1 MIEMPWIRPAKQSD
15 IKKLEIYKDLEHPV
29 PVFNRLIAKSPDI
42 FSAFM
47 PLADAVK
54 AGVLNELET
63 EAVIVF
69 VSKLNGCEFCYTGHG
84 NLLKEISDEETILEE
99 LNQYESS
106 NAFEAHLKSILSYA
120 EKLITNPKSL
130 EKADLEKLKEH
141 GYSEQEIVEI
151 NQLIA
156 YTSYTNQTSIGLGL

>member
-1 MIEMPWIRPAKQSD
+1 MPWIKPAKQSD
-15 IKKLEIYKDLEHPV
+15 LKELEIYKDLEHPV

-47 PLADAVK
+47 PLAASVK
-54 AGVLNELET
+54 AGVLNEFET
-63 EAVIVF
+63 EAVVVF
-69 VSKLNGCEFCYTGHG
+69 VSHLNGCDYCYTGHG
-84 NLLKEISDEETILEE
+84 SLLKEISGDDSILEKLE
-99 LNQYESS
+99 GYESS
-106 NAFEAHLKSILSYA
+106 DAFEDHLKSILSYA
-120 EKLITNPKSL
+120 EKLVRSPKSL

-141 GYSEQEIVEI
+141 DYSEKEIVEI

>member
-1 MIEMPWIRPAKQSD
+1 MPWIKPAKQSD
-15 IKKLEIYKDLEHPV
+15 IKKIELYKDLDHPV

-47 PLADAVK
+47 PLAEAVK
-54 AGVLNELET
+54 AGVLNQFET
-63 EAVIVF
+63 EAVVVF

-84 NLLKEISDEETILEE
+84 KLLKEISGNDAILEE
-99 LNQYESS
+99 LERYKSA
-106 NAFEAHLKSILSYA
+106 NAFEEHLKSILSYA
-120 EKLITNPKSL
+120 EKLVTNPKSL

-141 GYSEQEIVEI
+141 GYSEKEIVEI

>member
-1 MIEMPWIRPAKQSD
+1 MPWIKPAKQSD
-15 IKKLEIYKDLEHPV
+15 LRNLPIYEDLEQPV

-47 PLADAVK
+47 PLASAVK

-63 EAVIVF
+63 EAVVVF
-69 VSKLNGCEFCYTGHG
+69 VSKLNGCEFCYNGHG
-84 NLLKEISDEETILEE
+84 ALLKEVSGNETILEE
-99 LNQYESS
+99 FNDYMSS
-106 NAFEAHLKSILSYA
+106 KFFSGHLKHILSYA
-120 EKLITNPKSL
+120 EKLVSSP
-130 EKADLEKLKEH
+130 ADLDKEDLQKLKND
-141 GYSEQEIVEI
+141 GYTEKEIVEI